1 MTSAWPVSEDIH
13 NATAAA
19 ARGQTTAAFN
29 HRKGGIEVTRSIIIM
44 ACVAAAA
51 ALAGLIIITRPT
63 RNEQDVYIKR
73 IAGAMFFA
81 GAIMLAL
88 FTYGLEMIG
97 N

>member
-1 MTSAWPVSEDIH
+1 M
-13 NATAAA
+13 
-19 ARGQTTAAFN
+19 
-29 HRKGGIEVTRSIIIM
+29 TRSIIIM
-44 ACVAAAA
+44 ACVSFVS
-51 ALAGLIIITRPT
+51 ALAGLFIVTRPT